1 MNIFKR
7 QPNDLM
13 KLVFKVLISILLI
26 IGFSPFDSQTSSANY
41 NEIEIL
47 SDEESEHLSKIIA
60 GDVVIRLDSLI
71 DAFSQHQRFSGN
83 ILVAVG
89 GNDIYSRSVGFAD
102 PLRKE
107 SVNQSTVFQLASVSK
122 QFTAAAIMLLK
133 SDGRLDFTDSLVK
146 FIPELPYREIT
157 ISHLLHH
164 MSGLPNYMYLIDKFW
179 NDSNAPDNEDVID
192 LMARHKLPL
201 FFKPG
206 AQYDYSNTGYMM
218 LATVVQRISG
228 LSLNEFLQRRLF
240 KPLGMNNTYVYSSVD
255 TNIVRKQIDGFRSTR
270 RGYYRIADSHHDGSV
285 GDKGVCSTIED
296 LSKWDK
302 ALYNGFP
309 ISNELVDMAFEP
321 ATTLSGKVIPY
332 GQGFRLRESNGTR
345 VVYHNGIWEGARTNF
360 HRFIDQESTIIVL
373 NNTSISSNHELVR
386 LIENTLMQEKSVV
399 ITSKISQLVI
409 EEGLDSA
416 LDYFSEISES
426 EPFLHPDIRKFMQAA
441 DYMYSIGKDKKAE
454 DFKKLCE
461 KMVSI

>member
-1 MNIFKR
+1 
-7 QPNDLM
+7 M

-41 NEIEIL
+41 NENEIL
-47 SDEESEHLSKIIA
+47 SDEETEHLSKIIA
-60 GDVVIRLDSLI
+60 ADVVVRLDSLI
-71 DAFSQHQRFSGN
+71 DAFTLQQRFSGN
-83 ILVAVG
+83 VLVAVG
-89 GNDIYSRSVGFAD
+89 GNEIYSRSVGNAD

-107 SVNQSTVFQLASVSK
+107 AVNQSTVFQLASVSK

-146 FIPELPYREIT
+146 YIPELPYREVT
-157 ISHLLHH
+157 IDQLLHH
-164 MSGLPNYMYLIDKFW
+164 LSGLPNYMYLIDKYW
-179 NDSNAPDNEDVID
+179 KESHAPDNEDVID
-192 LMARHKLPL
+192 LMAKYKLPL

-206 AQYDYSNTGYMM
+206 TQYDYSNTGYMM

-240 KPLGMNNTYVYSSVD
+240 KPLGMNSTYVYSSVD

-270 RGYYRIADSHHDGSV
+270 RGYIRIADSHHDGAV

-296 LSKWDK
+296 LRKWDK
-302 ALYNGFP
+302 ALYDGFP
-309 ISNELVDMAFEP
+309 LSSELVDMAFEP
-321 ATTLSGKVIPY
+321 ATTISGKIIPY
-332 GQGFRLRESNGTR
+332 GQGFRLRESNGTK
-345 VVYHNGIWEGARTNF
+345 VVYHNGIWEGSRTNF
-360 HRFIDQESTIIVL
+360 HRFIEEQSSIIVL

-386 LIENTLMQEKSVV
+386 LIENTLFQERSVS
-399 ITSKISQLVI
+399 IAAKISRLVI

-416 LDYFSEISES
+416 LDYYSEIRER
-426 EPFLHPDIRKFMQAA
+426 EPFQHPDIRKFMQAA

-454 DFKKLCE
+454 DFRKLCE
-461 KMVSI
+461 KIVSI